1 MKVRFKTVLFSS
13 VLVAHYYGKR
23 KNKRIG
29 RPPGG
34 HSNLEVAM
42 KKPNKRRKRRKH
54 FFVHKKKRSSASVDN
69 TPAGSPQVWDFL
81 QLWYCMWSLTS
92 FSWNIKLLVPCSLK
106 LQLTNQWQLQ
116 LFSWTSYFLKKI
128 SSVFFL
134 PLQGSGGEEDDDQD
148 EVDEES
154 LTEDSTSE
162 HQDELLEESEVS
174 EKKSLSSS
182 PTQSEL
188 SHSLAQDRD
197 KRKRKLRTFSF
208 SDDENKP
215 PSPKVTSNVDL
226 CACLLAV
233 RQAQISWEY
242 KMSYVYSHKILCY
255 AIKGIVKTL
264 QSNQKSLFLL
274 QSYYRTVIK
283 TKQKAVGRMVNIS
296 QLWALLFIQ
305 PEQWCGVDQILG
317 LDSCLLGD
325 LL

>member
-1 MKVRFKTVLFSS
+1 M
-13 VLVAHYYGKR
+13 
-23 KNKRIG
+23 
-29 RPPGG
+29 
-34 HSNLEVAM
+34 
-42 KKPNKRRKRRKH
+42 
-54 FFVHKKKRSSASVDN
+54 FF
-69 TPAGSPQVWDFL
+69 L
-81 QLWYCMWSLTS
+81 
-92 FSWNIKLLVPCSLK
+92 
-106 LQLTNQWQLQ
+106 
-116 LFSWTSYFLKKI
+116 I

-242 KMSYVYSHKILCY
+242 ETSYVYSHKILCY

-296 QLWALLFIQ
+296 QL
-305 PEQWCGVDQILG
+305 
-317 LDSCLLGD
+317 
-325 LL
+325 